1 MPSRLKSPDAL
12 RSPAGHHLLRRLP
25 GAPGGGL
32 RFDHATCVNLAPR
45 SCLPQTFPVESIV
58 PGHEPL
64 KPAAAVP
71 RRVVISAVPVAVAAA
86 AVLSGCTSSP
96 PRPRVFRFFTGHE
109 AAVVA
114 DATARIAP
122 GPDDDPAEA
131 GHPGAREADVSGY
144 IDLMLGALGAL
155 DATGAAPTPLI
166 FAGGPWSNRHTS
178 GPDMMATFVPLD
190 PVRRIAWRRR
200 LEGWQQQYR
209 SGVATLDKMAGG
221 DFTKASH
228 AKQDS
233 ILVSAAVSAF
243 RALLFE
249 HTIEGLYCD
258 PEYGGNRG
266 LAGWKD
272 ISYPG
277 DSQPRGYTAEEVM
290 RSDGTDVLADTG
302 VVADVLKFLKAV

>member
-1 MPSRLKSPDAL
+1 
-12 RSPAGHHLLRRLP
+12 
-25 GAPGGGL
+25 
-32 RFDHATCVNLAPR
+32 
-45 SCLPQTFPVESIV
+45 VESIV
-58 PGHEPL
+58 PGREPL
-64 KPAAAVP
+64 GTAAAVP

-96 PRPRVFRFFTGHE
+96 PPRPRVFRFFTGHE

-114 DATARIAP
+114 DATSRIAP

-131 GHPGAREADVSGY
+131 GHPGAREAGVSNY
-144 IDLMLGALGAL
+144 IDLMLGALAALGA
-155 DATGAAPTPLI
+155 DGAPTPLI

-178 GPDMMATFVPLD
+178 GPDMMATFVGLD
-190 PVRRIAWRRR
+190 PVRQIAWRRR

-209 SGVATLDKMAGG
+209 AGVALLDKLAGG

-228 AKQDS
+228 ARQDT
-233 ILVSAAVSAF
+233 ILASSTASTF

-249 HTIEGLYCD
+249 HTIEGLYSV

-302 VVADVLKFLKAV
+302 VVAEVLKFLKAV